1 MAAKLTLQDIEDAG
15 FRREQ
20 FGTPADW
27 AEELPPGYVARLLR
41 DVGLWARGRF
51 GAGYDAVAEGTPAW
65 QHLRAAELCYASHV
79 LWKRRAAFIDSNAV
93 SALDNLVHA
102 DRREYEAQAA
112 RARECAEENMAL
124 ATGSVPAAS
133 GGALSHA
140 ESGPWRRHHGR
151 VGLA

>member
-27 AEELPPGYVARLLR
+27 DEAQPPGYVARVLR

-51 GAGYDAVAEGTPAW
+51 GSGYDTVAEDTPEW
-65 QHLRAAELCYASHV
+65 QHLRAAELCYASHI

-93 SALDNLVHA
+93 SALDRLA
-102 DRREYEAQAA
+102 YLDRREFEEQAA
-112 RARECAEENMAL
+112 RALECAEEQMAL
-124 ATGSVPAAS
+124 ATGAVPAAT

-140 ESGPWRRHHGR
+140 ESGPWRRHQRGM
-151 VGLA
+151 A